1 MVNEAKHNP
10 IPTILFFLFSI
21 VMIGFSL
28 FTMYDLFKAAAGDY
42 GAEIADTLSVISEY
56 LSWNAIAVVVI
67 TILVLIALVFL
78 VSLAVSV
85 IMTLSIPV
93 LIFIFAG
100 VVFGLAVKFGENE
113 IALYLGG
120 GIAIIGILSLLIAF
134 WKFKA
139 IIRAGMFIEFA
150 AELIIENKSL
160 YIFPILIAL
169 SSAITFILG
178 SVSGLW
184 IMIKGDE
191 ALAAIAYEN
200 QALIVNGGRA
210 LGLFV
215 VEFFYLLFFFVLY
228 YTLNGMIMAYAA
240 RWYQGEDPGPR
251 SAIRDVRQVLPII
264 IKFATF
270 TTIVH
275 LILQA
280 FRDRQKK
287 MPFPLKQIFG
297 FILWIVGAFYRFFTY
312 FTLPAIVIRKKG
324 FVSSAMES
332 GKLVWKSGIDVLIGE
347 TGFGLVMFVFRI
359 VNSLLWALV
368 GFSIGAGLSEV
379 AGGELIRNIIIG
391 FIVAIVFAAALSTLS
406 MALIVMPM
414 KSAFTCFLY
423 CYAIDM
429 EMGSSKTTKLPSSLK
444 SEFKTLSKDAIDNN
458 RRKMSD
464 PTAE

>member
-1 MVNEAKHNP
+1 
-10 IPTILFFLFSI
+10 
-21 VMIGFSL
+21 
-28 FTMYDLFKAAAGDY
+28 GDY

-78 VSLAVSV
+78 VSLALTWIMSKIAAEVSV

-191 ALAAIAYEN
+191 ALAAIAAVAGTTAYEN

-251 SAIRDVRQVLPII
+251 SAVRDVRQVLPII

-368 GFSIGAGLSEV
+368 GFSVGAGLSEV
-379 AGGELIRNIIIG
+379 AGGGLIQNIIIG

-429 EMGSSKTTKLPSSLK
+429 EMGSSKATKLPSSLK
-444 SEFKTLSKDAIDNN
+444 SEFKTISKNAIDNN